1 VVLKSLVLLLL
12 LLLSGRKAEVAIAS
26 EAVRRANAT
35 EADDWRE
42 A

>member
-1 VVLKSLVLLLL
+1 VVLKSLVLLL